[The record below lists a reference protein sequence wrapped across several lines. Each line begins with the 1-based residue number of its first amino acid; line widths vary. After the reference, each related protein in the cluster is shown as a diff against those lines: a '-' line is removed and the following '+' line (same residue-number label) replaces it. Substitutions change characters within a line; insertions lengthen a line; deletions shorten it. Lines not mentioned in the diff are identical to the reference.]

1 VFAIFQGVPSPAM
14 QSPLLSGT
22 LLQNRYYLVEIL
34 GRGGFARTYLA
45 QDQDRFDEL
54 CVLKELIPSQHNKIM
69 LEKSRELFQREAA
82 ILYQIRHP
90 QIPQFRATFEIN
102 DPDATRLFLVQD
114 YVAGKTY
121 RQLLSDRKAEGL
133 AFSEA
138 EVRELMEQLLPVLD
152 HLHSRGIIHRDI
164 SPENLILRQ
173 SDRLPVLIDF
183 GVVKE
188 IVNRLNADSLLQGTA
203 VGKLGFAPIEQL
215 QTGRSYPSSD
225 LYSLAVTA
233 VVLLTGQEPQS
244 LFEDQ
249 TASWNWQNFT
259 QVKPEFAQ
267 VLNQMLDY
275 RPGDRFQSAQE
286 VIQAMQILPPAITV
300 PTQIALEVTT
310 ANNFSQVQTTAEKHP
325 IGLISANHHE
335 LKSYEPET
343 LLPQGRTHKSLWE
356 NFWFLMGLALM
367 MLATTGSIAWTIF
380 KQMGLLN
387 RGLPNMPIVMGN
399 PSPTQSPQSPSV
411 VGLVEDLSLKTGV
424 ETIVAGNLK
433 NREIYNYRIRGQ
445 QQQILQAKLSEATSD
460 KFLLSLLVPTPK
472 PVKLAED
479 NLAQGFQL
487 RSTGQYI
494 LQLQLRPGIPQGDY
508 QLAIALNNQGVVPPS
523 AVPTTSPS
531 PSLPAT
537 TNESR
542 PSSGTLVAFV
552 PGEELKEI
560 RGQLRARQT
569 KRYLVNVKD
578 GKVLSAVVVNG
589 FVSLNIRTP
598 EGRLVGNGGKV
609 MNWESR
615 VYKPG
620 TYQVDVIG
628 MDDTKFVLKLGVR

>member
-1 VFAIFQGVPSPAM
+1 LFAIFQGVPSPAM

-138 EVRELMEQLLPVLD
+138 EVRDLMEQILPVLS

-203 VGKLGFAPIEQL
+203 VGKLGFAPVEQL

-249 TASWNWQNFT
+249 TASWNWQNLT
-259 QVKPEFAQ
+259 QVDPEFAQ

-275 RPGDRFQSAQE
+275 RPGDRFQSAE
-286 VIQAMQILPPAITV
+286 AVIQAMQTLPPALTI
-300 PTQIALEVTT
+300 PAQIVMEMT
-310 ANNFSQVQTTAEKHP
+310 AASNFSQVQTTAEKHP
-325 IGLISANHHE
+325 PGLISDHRSA
-335 LKSYEPET
+335 LQSYEPET
-343 LLPQGRTHKSLWE
+343 LLPQGSSHKSLWD
-356 NFWFLMGLALM
+356 NFWFLVGLALL

-387 RGLPNMPIVMGN
+387 QGLPNMPIMLGTPN
-399 PSPTQSPQSPSV
+399 PTSSPQSPSV
-411 VGLVEDLSLKTGV
+411 VGVVEDILPKTGA
-424 ETIVAGNLK
+424 ETIVAGTLR
-433 NREIYNYRIRGQ
+433 NREVYNYRFRGEE
-445 QQQILQAKLSEATSD
+445 QQILQAKLLEASSD
-460 KFLLSLLVPTPK
+460 KFLLSLFIPTAKPMLVEGDLTKGIP
-472 PVKLAED
+472 
-479 NLAQGFQL
+479 L
-487 RSTGQYI
+487 RRTQYM
-494 LQLQLRPGIPQGDY
+494 LQIQLRPEIPQGNY
-508 QLAIALNNQGVVPPS
+508 QLAIALNNQNATPPS
-523 AVPTTSPS
+523 SVPTPSPS
-531 PSLPAT
+531 PSLPAA
-537 TNESR
+537 TNG
-542 PSSGTLVAFV
+542 SSSIRGTLIAFA
-552 PGEELKEI
+552 PGERLKET
-560 RGQLRARQT
+560 RGQIRAGAIQ
-569 KRYLVNVKD
+569 RYFIEVEA
-578 GKVLSAVVVNG
+578 GEMFSAVVVNG

-598 EGRLVGNGGKV
+598 EGRLVSNGVRVMDWKSRAYRTGK
-609 MNWESR
+609 
-615 VYKPG
+615 
-620 TYQVDVIG
+620 YQVDVIG
-628 MDDTKFVLKLGVR
+628 MADTDFVLKFGAR

>member
-1 VFAIFQGVPSPAM
+1 LFAIFQGVPSPAM

-138 EVRELMEQLLPVLD
+138 EVRDLMEQILPVLS

-203 VGKLGFAPIEQL
+203 VGKLGFAPVEQL

-249 TASWNWQNFT
+249 TASWNWQNLT
-259 QVKPEFAQ
+259 QVDPEFAQ

-275 RPGDRFQSAQE
+275 RPGDRFQSAE
-286 VIQAMQILPPAITV
+286 AVIQVMQILPPATTI
-300 PTQIALEVTT
+300 PAQIAMEVT
-310 ANNFSQVQTTAEKHP
+310 APNNFSQVQTTAEKHP
-325 IGLISANHHE
+325 PGLISDHRSA
-335 LKSYEPET
+335 LQSYEPET
-343 LLPQGRTHKSLWE
+343 LLPQGSSHKSLWD
-356 NFWFLMGLALM
+356 NFWFLVGLALL

-387 RGLPNMPIVMGN
+387 QGLPNMPIMLGTPN
-399 PSPTQSPQSPSV
+399 PTSSPQSPSV
-411 VGLVEDLSLKTGV
+411 VGVVEDILPKTGA
-424 ETIVAGNLK
+424 ETIVAGTLR
-433 NREIYNYRIRGQ
+433 NREVYNYRFRGEE
-445 QQQILQAKLSEATSD
+445 QQILQAKLLEASSD
-460 KFLLSLLVPTPK
+460 KFLLSLFIPTAKPMLVEGDLTKGIP
-472 PVKLAED
+472 
-479 NLAQGFQL
+479 L
-487 RSTGQYI
+487 RRTQYM
-494 LQLQLRPGIPQGDY
+494 LQIQLRPEIPQGNY
-508 QLAIALNNQGVVPPS
+508 QLAIALNNQNATPPS
-523 AVPTTSPS
+523 SVPTPSPS
-531 PSLPAT
+531 PSLPAA
-537 TNESR
+537 TNG
-542 PSSGTLVAFV
+542 SSSIRGTLIAFA
-552 PGEELKEI
+552 PGERLKET
-560 RGQLRARQT
+560 RGQIRAGAIQ
-569 KRYLVNVKD
+569 RYFIEVEA
-578 GKVLSAVVVNG
+578 GEMFSAVVVNG

-598 EGRLVGNGGKV
+598 EGRLVSNGVRVMDWKSRAYRTGK
-609 MNWESR
+609 
-615 VYKPG
+615 
-620 TYQVDVIG
+620 YQVDVIG
-628 MDDTKFVLKLGVR
+628 MADTDFVLKFGAR

>member
-1 VFAIFQGVPSPAM
+1 M

-22 LLQNRYYLVEIL
+22 LLQNRYYLIEIL

-121 RQLLSDRKAEGL
+121 RQLLSDRKAEGV

-138 EVRELMEQLLPVLD
+138 EVRELVMQLLPVLA
-152 HLHSRGIIHRDI
+152 HIHGGGIIHRDI

-203 VGKLGFAPIEQL
+203 VGKLGFAPVEQL

-249 TASWNWQNFT
+249 TASWNWQDLT
-259 QVKPEFAQ
+259 HVKPEFAQ

-275 RPGDRFQSAQE
+275 RPGDRFQSAEE
-286 VIQAMQILPPAITV
+286 VIRVMQILPPAITV
-300 PTQIALEVTT
+300 PAQVALEVTT
-310 ANNFSQVQTTAEKHP
+310 ASNFSQVQTTAEKNP
-325 IGLISANHHE
+325 LGLIPANHYE

-356 NFWFLMGLALM
+356 NFWFLIGLALV
-367 MLATTGSIAWTIF
+367 MLATTGSIAWAIF

-387 RGLPNMPIVMGN
+387 QGLPSMPIVLGTPN
-399 PSPTQSPQSPSV
+399 PTSSPQSPSV
-411 VGLVEDLSLKTGV
+411 VGVVENISLKTGA
-424 ETIVAGNLK
+424 ETIVAGTLK
-433 NREIYNYRIRGQ
+433 NREVYNYRLRGQ
-445 QQQILQAKLSEATSD
+445 EQQILQAKLLETSSD
-460 KFLLSLLVPTPK
+460 KFSLSLLIPTPK
-472 PVKLAED
+472 PTLAEG
-479 NLAQGFQL
+479 NLTQGIQL
-487 RSTGQYI
+487 RSTGPYI
-494 LQLQLRPGIPQGDY
+494 LQLQLRPGVPQGDY
-508 QLAIALNNQGVVPPS
+508 QLSIALNNQGAEPQPS
-523 AVPTTSPS
+523 VLTASPS
-531 PSLPAT
+531 PSLPVT
-537 TNESR
+537 TNVS
-542 PSSGTLVAFV
+542 PPISGTLVAFA
-552 PGEELKEI
+552 PGERIKET
-560 RGQLRARQT
+560 RGQIRSGEI
-569 KRYLVNVKD
+569 KRYLVRV
-578 GKVLSAVVVNG
+578 GAGEVLSAVVVNG

-598 EGRLVGNGGKV
+598 EGGLIRNGGKV
-609 MNWESR
+609 MDWKSK
-615 VYKPG
+615 VYKTG
-620 TYQVDVIG
+620 IYRVDVIG
-628 MDDTKFVLKLGVR
+628 MDDTNFVMKLGVR